1 MNFKFN
7 RQLDFMDCGPA
18 CLLMIANHYGK
29 QYSLQYLRSRSFISN
44 SGISMLGISDAA
56 ENIGFRTRGYK
67 LTWEQLRDEVPLP
80 CIVHWNQGHF
90 VVVYDI
96 KKRRGAWGM
105 GQGAR
110 SSEQGAKGTEQRA
123 QSSGFASRSLGEGL
137 AQSGEPGAGGGEQR
151 VERN

>member
-105 GQGAR
+105 GHRAQ
-110 SSEQGAKGTEQRA
+110 GTERRA
-123 QSSGFASRSLGEGL
+123 GSRGRGAGSRDFASRFRRTK
-137 AQSGEPGAGGGEQR
+137 AVAFFDHHNPDCPG
-151 VERN
+151 